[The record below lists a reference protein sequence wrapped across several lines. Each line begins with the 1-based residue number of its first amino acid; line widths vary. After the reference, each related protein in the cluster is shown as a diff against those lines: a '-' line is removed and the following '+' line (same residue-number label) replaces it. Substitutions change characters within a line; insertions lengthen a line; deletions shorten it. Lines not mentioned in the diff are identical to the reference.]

1 MLTMC
6 PGFIAV
12 ERYREGLLVDFLI
25 VGTEGRMGLIYVHVH
40 YTYSH
45 CSDVIDVTV
54 IEPHSM
60 ETAEVRGRTR
70 DY

>member
-1 MLTMC
+1 M
-6 PGFIAV
+6 
-12 ERYREGLLVDFLI
+12 DFLI